1 MDDRGRRAAVAM
13 WSFRGVGAK
22 GFRTLEQLVPRA
34 EWFDHSLRDLAG
46 LLGLNEAHLEE
57 MVRCESLERKADQL
71 VEHLRKEGIRVCFR
85 GEPRYPPLLGELEGS
100 PPLLFYQGPGAT
112 AQARGVVAIVG
123 TRKTSHEWLKVAR
136 TLAAD
141 CCAQGLVVASGAAE
155 GIDTAA
161 HSGALSKRG
170 VTWAFVAS
178 GLDELDEAPRQ
189 IVDQILPGGG
199 SVFTEYPPGT
209 RAEKGLFV
217 QRNRLISGS
226 AGAMVMVRGA
236 EDSGA
241 RHTAAA
247 ASKQGRRVL
256 ACPTMPLDRLGG
268 LERVLLRAGARPCF
282 DVGDVLASLGLVKM
296 RVQRPL
302 ANRQPISDDARL
314 VFDALPVGL
323 FDMES
328 AVAALPAQETGAIAA
343 ALMELEL
350 AGWVLQ
356 RTGRR
361 YEKHADP
368 T

>member
-1 MDDRGRRAAVAM
+1 M

-22 GFRTLEQLVPRA
+22 GFQALERLVPRS
-34 EWFDHSLRDLAG
+34 EWFDHPLGELGG
-46 LLGLNEAHLEE
+46 LLGLKEAHLEE
-57 MVRCESLERKADQL
+57 MVGWRSLERRADHL
-71 VEHLRKEGIRVCFR
+71 VNELRKKRIRVCFR
-85 GEPRYPPLLGELEGS
+85 GDPRYPKLLSELEGA

-112 AQARGVVAIVG
+112 AQPRGVVAIVG
-123 TRKTSHEWLKVAR
+123 TRKTAHEWLSVAR

-141 CCAQGLVVASGAAE
+141 CCAQGLVVTSGAAE

-161 HSGALSKRG
+161 HRGALSKRG

-189 IVDQILPGGG
+189 IVDEILPGGG

-209 RAEKGLFV
+209 RADKGLFV

-226 AGAMVMVRGA
+226 AGATVMVRGDEA
-236 EDSGA
+236 SGA
-241 RHTAAA
+241 RHTAEAA
-247 ASKQGRRVL
+247 YKQGRRVL

-268 LERVLLRAGARPCF
+268 LERVLLRGGARPCF

-302 ANRQPISDDARL
+302 ADRQPISDDARL

-328 AVAALPAQETGAIAA
+328 AVAALPQQQTGAIAA

-350 AGWVLQ
+350 AGWVVQ

-361 YEKHADP
+361 YEKQGAP
-368 T
+368 